1 MTSSKDVQYE
11 LLHGLEP
18 EQVKRVLARAKTL
31 AVGSG
36 QPLFQLGE
44 PATEVFLVKTGLV
57 GLSLPL
63 QIQGAERNV
72 SVREQGPGET
82 VGWSALVAP
91 ERYTLSARAVTDSEL
106 LTLTRSEMQELF
118 NEDQSIGLCMMRN
131 LAELVALRLH
141 KLQAMWLRELQRGLD
156 VRLRAGA

>member
-1 MTSSKDVQYE
+1 MTSSNHVQYE
-11 LLHGLEP
+11 LLQGLSP
-18 EQVKRVLARAKTL
+18 QQLDRVLARSKTM
-31 AVGSG
+31 AAASG
-36 QPLFQLGE
+36 QVLFQLGE
-44 PATEVFLVKTGLV
+44 PATQVFLIKSGVV
-57 GLSLPL
+57 ALSLPL
-63 QIQGAERNV
+63 QIQSAERNV

-106 LTLTRSEMQELF
+106 LTLTSAQLRELF
-118 NEDQSIGLCMMRN
+118 VEDQSIGFCITRN

-156 VRLRAGA
+156 VRQRAGA